1 MEGNPRKRP
10 ALEVGGL
17 YVERTRTREEGFSRE
32 RVMSSALSG
41 KTPVASAKDLLIELP
56 IVSVRDFK

>member
-17 YVERTRTREEGFSRE
+17 CVERTRTREEGFLRE
-32 RVMSSALSG
+32 RVVVSALSG
-41 KTPVASAKDLLIELP
+41 KTLVAGAEDLQGFGSECN
-56 IVSVRDFK
+56 